1 MKQFWKDLW
10 FAVFLGLILP
20 GVILNAAAS
29 YTDSSPDSDSVS
41 VPAAALSETM
51 PEGTALPVLVRVGE
65 EVQEEDL
72 DAYLVGVV
80 LGEMPTDFAP
90 EALKAQ
96 SVAARTYAW
105 KAYVTG
111 GKHHDGSVCTQSG
124 CCQAYIDPQQYLE
137 QGGSLEGL
145 AKVRQAV
152 AATSGLVLSYQ
163 GELIEATYFS
173 CSGGQTEDA
182 VAVWGTDYP
191 YLQSVESP
199 GEEDAVHYEDVL
211 TYSLQQF
218 QDALGIVLSDPPEQ
232 WFSQVEYTNL
242 REHRGTV
249 LHRDPAAQPSGAALH
264 PVFHSGLLGYR
275 DHHHQWLWSPGGH
288 EPVRCRCHGRQRQ
301 LFPGDS
307 RPLLSRH
314 HTVQRPGIFAG
325 NAPGLLRY
333 RGSGFIL
340 SIAKTTKYS
349 PPICTQCHFSEAPR
363 LLN

>member
-10 FAVFLGLILP
+10 FAVFLGLVLP
-20 GVILNAAAS
+20 GVILSAAAS
-29 YTDSSPDSDSVS
+29 YTDSSPDSDPVS

-51 PEGTALPVLVRVGE
+51 PEGTALPVLVRAGE

-105 KAYVTG
+105 KAYITG

-124 CCQAYIDPQQYLE
+124 CCQAYIDPRQYLE

-145 AKVRQAV
+145 AKVRQTV

-218 QDALGIVLSDPPEQ
+218 QDALGIVLPDPPEQ
-232 WFSQVEYTNL
+232 WFSQVEYTDGGGIASVNIGGQSYTGTQL
-242 REHRGTV
+242 R
-249 LHRDPAAQPSGAALH
+249 S
-264 PVFHSGLLGYR
+264 LLGLPSTRFSIQVSSDTVAITTNGYGHR
-275 DHHHQWLWSPGGH
+275 VGMSQYGADAMAVSGSSFQEILAHYYPGTTLCSALEFLPETPEVSSDTEAAGPTCQWP
-288 EPVRCRCHGRQRQ
+288 
-301 LFPGDS
+301 
-307 RPLLSRH
+307 
-314 HTVQRPGIFAG
+314 
-325 NAPGLLRY
+325 
-333 RGSGFIL
+333 
-340 SIAKTTKYS
+340 K
-349 PPICTQCHFSEAPR
+349 
-363 LLN
+363 

>member
-10 FAVFLGLILP
+10 FAVFLGLVLP
-20 GVILNAAAS
+20 GVILSAAAS
-29 YTDSSPDSDSVS
+29 YTDSSPDSDPVS

-51 PEGTALPVLVRVGE
+51 PEGTALPVLVRAGE

-105 KAYVTG
+105 KAYITG

-124 CCQAYIDPQQYLE
+124 CCQAYIDPRQYLE

-145 AKVRQAV
+145 AKVRQTV

-218 QDALGIVLSDPPEQ
+218 QDALGIVLPDPPEQ
-232 WFSQVEYTNL
+232 WFSQVEYTNGGGIASVNIGGQSYTGTQL
-242 REHRGTV
+242 R
-249 LHRDPAAQPSGAALH
+249 S
-264 PVFHSGLLGYR
+264 LLGLPSTRFSIQVSSDAVTITTNGYGHR
-275 DHHHQWLWSPGGH
+275 VGMSQYGADAMAVNGSSFQEILAHYYPG
-288 EPVRCRCHGRQRQ
+288 
-301 LFPGDS
+301 
-307 RPLLSRH
+307 
-314 HTVQRPGIFAG
+314 
-325 NAPGLLRY
+325 
-333 RGSGFIL
+333 
-340 SIAKTTKYS
+340 TTLCS
-349 PPICTQCHFSEAPR
+349 ALEFLPETPEVSSDTEATGPTCQ
-363 LLN
+363 

>member
-29 YTDSSPDSDSVS
+29 YTDSSPDSDPVS

-51 PEGTALPVLVRVGE
+51 PEGTALPVLVRAGE

-152 AATSGLVLSYQ
+152 AATSCLVLSYQ

-232 WFSQVEYTNL
+232 WFSQVEYTNGGGIASVNIGGQSYTGTQL
-242 REHRGTV
+242 R
-249 LHRDPAAQPSGAALH
+249 S
-264 PVFHSGLLGYR
+264 LLGLPSTRFSIQVVSDTVTITTNGYGHR
-275 DHHHQWLWSPGGH
+275 VGMSQYGADAMAVSGSSFQEILAHYYPGTALCSAL
-288 EPVRCRCHGRQRQ
+288 EFLPETPEVSS
-301 LFPGDS
+301 D
-307 RPLLSRH
+307 
-314 HTVQRPGIFAG
+314 TEAAG
-325 NAPGLLRY
+325 P
-333 RGSGFIL
+333 
-340 SIAKTTKYS
+340 T
-349 PPICTQCHFSEAPR
+349 CQ
-363 LLN
+363 

>member
-29 YTDSSPDSDSVS
+29 YTDSSPDSDSLS

-51 PEGTALPVLVRVGE
+51 PEGTALPVLVRAGE

-218 QDALGIVLSDPPEQ
+218 QGALGIVLPDPPEQ
-232 WFSQVEYTNL
+232 WFSQVEYTDGGGIASVNIGGQSYTGTQL
-242 REHRGTV
+242 R
-249 LHRDPAAQPSGAALH
+249 S
-264 PVFHSGLLGYR
+264 LLGLPSTRFSIQVVSDTVTITTNGYGHR
-275 DHHHQWLWSPGGH
+275 VGMSQYGADAMAVSGSSFQEILAHYYPGTTLCSAL
-288 EPVRCRCHGRQRQ
+288 EFLPETPEVSS
-301 LFPGDS
+301 D
-307 RPLLSRH
+307 
-314 HTVQRPGIFAG
+314 TEAAG
-325 NAPGLLRY
+325 P
-333 RGSGFIL
+333 
-340 SIAKTTKYS
+340 T
-349 PPICTQCHFSEAPR
+349 CQ
-363 LLN
+363 

>member
-51 PEGTALPVLVRVGE
+51 PEGTALPVLVRAGE

-105 KAYVTG
+105 KAYITG

-218 QDALGIVLSDPPEQ
+218 QDALGIALSDPPEQ
-232 WFSQVEYTNL
+232 WFSQVEYTNGGGIASVNIGGQSYTGTQL
-242 REHRGTV
+242 R
-249 LHRDPAAQPSGAALH
+249 
-264 PVFHSGLLGYR
+264 GLLGLPSTRFSIQVSSDTVTITTNGYGHR
-275 DHHHQWLWSPGGH
+275 VGMSQYGADAMAVSGSSFQEILAHYYPG
-288 EPVRCRCHGRQRQ
+288 
-301 LFPGDS
+301 
-307 RPLLSRH
+307 
-314 HTVQRPGIFAG
+314 
-325 NAPGLLRY
+325 
-333 RGSGFIL
+333 
-340 SIAKTTKYS
+340 TTLCS
-349 PPICTQCHFSEAPR
+349 ALEFLPDTPEASSDTEAADPTCQ
-363 LLN
+363 

>member
-51 PEGTALPVLVRVGE
+51 PEGTALPVLVRAGE

-105 KAYVTG
+105 KAYITG

-145 AKVRQAV
+145 VKVRQAV
-152 AATSGLVLSYQ
+152 AATSCLVLSYQ

-232 WFSQVEYTNL
+232 WFSQVEYTNGGGIASVNIGGQSYTGTQL
-242 REHRGTV
+242 R
-249 LHRDPAAQPSGAALH
+249 S
-264 PVFHSGLLGYR
+264 LLGLPSTRFSIQVVSDTVTITTNGYGHR
-275 DHHHQWLWSPGGH
+275 VGMSQYGADAMAVNGSSFQEILAHYYPGTTLCSALEFLPETPEVSSDTEATDSTCQWP
-288 EPVRCRCHGRQRQ
+288 
-301 LFPGDS
+301 
-307 RPLLSRH
+307 
-314 HTVQRPGIFAG
+314 
-325 NAPGLLRY
+325 
-333 RGSGFIL
+333 
-340 SIAKTTKYS
+340 K
-349 PPICTQCHFSEAPR
+349 
-363 LLN
+363 

>member
-20 GVILNAAAS
+20 GIILNVAAS
-29 YTDSSPDSDSVS
+29 YIYSDVQPDS
-41 VPAAALSETM
+41 VPAAVLQETI
-51 PEGTALPVLVRVGE
+51 PEGVALPVLVRDGDAIRD
-65 EVQEEDL
+65 EDL

-96 SVAARTYAW
+96 AIAARTYAW

-124 CCQAYIDPQQYLE
+124 CCQAYIDPQCYLE
-137 QGGSLEGL
+137 QGGTLEGL

-173 CSGGQTEDA
+173 CSGGKTEDA

-218 QDALGIVLSDPPEQ
+218 QDALGVSLSDPPEQ
-232 WFSQVEYTNL
+232 WFSGVEYTNGGGIAAVNIGGVRYTGTQL
-242 REHRGTV
+242 R
-249 LHRDPAAQPSGAALH
+249 S
-264 PVFHSGLLGYR
+264 LLGLPSTRFSIQVISGNVTITTSGYGHRVGMSQYGADAMAVSGSSCR
-275 DHHHQWLWSPGGH
+275 DILLHYYQGCEISDARDFI
-288 EPVRCRCHGRQRQ
+288 PVDVEAT
-301 LFPGDS
+301 GDS
-307 RPLLSRH
+307 TESD
-314 HTVQRPGIFAG
+314 
-325 NAPGLLRY
+325 
-333 RGSGFIL
+333 
-340 SIAKTTKYS
+340 S
-349 PPICTQCHFSEAPR
+349 PHQ
-363 LLN
+363 

>member
-29 YTDSSPDSDSVS
+29 YTDSSPDSDSLS
-41 VPAAALSETM
+41 VPAEALSETM
-51 PEGTALPVLVRVGE
+51 PESTALPVLVRAGE

-105 KAYVTG
+105 KAYITG

-124 CCQAYIDPQQYLE
+124 CCQAYIDPRQYLE

-182 VAVWGTDYP
+182 V
-191 YLQSVESP
+191 
-199 GEEDAVHYEDVL
+199 HYEDVL

-232 WFSQVEYTNL
+232 WFSQVEYTDGGGIASVNIGGQSYTGTQL
-242 REHRGTV
+242 R
-249 LHRDPAAQPSGAALH
+249 S
-264 PVFHSGLLGYR
+264 LLGLPSTRFSIQVSSDTVAITTNGYGHR
-275 DHHHQWLWSPGGH
+275 VGMSQYGADAMAVSGISFQEILAHYYPGTALCSAL
-288 EPVRCRCHGRQRQ
+288 EFLPDT
-301 LFPGDS
+301 P
-307 RPLLSRH
+307 
-314 HTVQRPGIFAG
+314 
-325 NAPGLLRY
+325 
-333 RGSGFIL
+333 
-340 SIAKTTKYS
+340 
-349 PPICTQCHFSEAPR
+349 EASSDTEAADPTCQ
-363 LLN
+363 

>member
-1 MKQFWKDLW
+1 MKQIWKDLW

-41 VPAAALSETM
+41 VPAAALSETL
-51 PEGTALPVLVRVGE
+51 PEGTALPALVRAGE

-232 WFSQVEYTNL
+232 WFSQVEYTNGGGIASVNIGGQSYTGTQL
-242 REHRGTV
+242 R
-249 LHRDPAAQPSGAALH
+249 S
-264 PVFHSGLLGYR
+264 LLGLPSTRFSIQVSSDTVTITTNGYGHR
-275 DHHHQWLWSPGGH
+275 VGMSQYGADAMAVSGSSFQEILAHYYPGTTLCSAL
-288 EPVRCRCHGRQRQ
+288 EFLPETPEVSS
-301 LFPGDS
+301 D
-307 RPLLSRH
+307 
-314 HTVQRPGIFAG
+314 TEAAG
-325 NAPGLLRY
+325 
-333 RGSGFIL
+333 S
-340 SIAKTTKYS
+340 S
-349 PPICTQCHFSEAPR
+349 CQ
-363 LLN
+363 

>member
-29 YTDSSPDSDSVS
+29 YTDSSPDSDPVS

-51 PEGTALPVLVRVGE
+51 PEGTALPVLVRAGE

-145 AKVRQAV
+145 VKVRQAV
-152 AATSGLVLSYQ
+152 AATSCLVLSYQ

-232 WFSQVEYTNL
+232 WFSQVEYTNGGGIASVNIGGQSYTGTQL
-242 REHRGTV
+242 R
-249 LHRDPAAQPSGAALH
+249 S
-264 PVFHSGLLGYR
+264 LLGLPSTRFSIQVVSDTVTITTNGYGHR
-275 DHHHQWLWSPGGH
+275 VGMSQYGADAMAVSGSSFQEILAHYYPGTALCSALEFLPETPEVSSDTEATDSTCQWP
-288 EPVRCRCHGRQRQ
+288 
-301 LFPGDS
+301 
-307 RPLLSRH
+307 
-314 HTVQRPGIFAG
+314 
-325 NAPGLLRY
+325 
-333 RGSGFIL
+333 
-340 SIAKTTKYS
+340 K
-349 PPICTQCHFSEAPR
+349 
-363 LLN
+363 

>member
-51 PEGTALPVLVRVGE
+51 PEGTALPVLVRAGE

-72 DAYLVGVV
+72 DTYLVGVV

-111 GKHHDGSVCTQSG
+111 GKHHDDSVCTQSG

-199 GEEDAVHYEDVL
+199 GEEDAVHYEGVL

-232 WFSQVEYTNL
+232 WFSQVEYTNGGGIASVNIGGQSYTGTQL
-242 REHRGTV
+242 R
-249 LHRDPAAQPSGAALH
+249 S
-264 PVFHSGLLGYR
+264 LLGLPSTRFSIQVFSDTVTITTNGYGHR
-275 DHHHQWLWSPGGH
+275 VGMSQYGADAMAVSGSSFQEILAHYYPGTTLCSAL
-288 EPVRCRCHGRQRQ
+288 EFLPETPEVSSDTEAT
-301 LFPGDS
+301 DS
-307 RPLLSRH
+307 
-314 HTVQRPGIFAG
+314 TCQ
-325 NAPGLLRY
+325 
-333 RGSGFIL
+333 
-340 SIAKTTKYS
+340 
-349 PPICTQCHFSEAPR
+349 
-363 LLN
+363 

>member
-10 FAVFLGLILP
+10 FAVFLGLVLP

-29 YTDSSPDSDSVS
+29 YTDSSPDSDPVS

-51 PEGTALPVLVRVGE
+51 PEGTALPVLVRAGE

-105 KAYVTG
+105 KAYITG

-124 CCQAYIDPQQYLE
+124 CCQAYIDPRQYLE

-145 AKVRQAV
+145 AKVRQTV

-218 QDALGIVLSDPPEQ
+218 QDALGIVLPDPPEQ
-232 WFSQVEYTNL
+232 WFSKVKYTDGGGIASVNIGGQSYTGAQL
-242 REHRGTV
+242 R
-249 LHRDPAAQPSGAALH
+249 S
-264 PVFHSGLLGYR
+264 LLGLPSTRFSIQVVSDTVTITTNGYGHR
-275 DHHHQWLWSPGGH
+275 VGMSQYGADAMAVSGSSFQEILAHYYPGTALCSAL
-288 EPVRCRCHGRQRQ
+288 EFLPETPEVSSDTEAT
-301 LFPGDS
+301 DS
-307 RPLLSRH
+307 
-314 HTVQRPGIFAG
+314 TCQ
-325 NAPGLLRY
+325 
-333 RGSGFIL
+333 
-340 SIAKTTKYS
+340 
-349 PPICTQCHFSEAPR
+349 
-363 LLN
+363 

>member
-10 FAVFLGLILP
+10 FAVFLGLVLP

-29 YTDSSPDSDSVS
+29 YTDSSHDSDPVS

-51 PEGTALPVLVRVGE
+51 PEGAALPVLVRAGE

-72 DAYLVGVV
+72 DTYLVGVV

-105 KAYVTG
+105 KAYITG

-124 CCQAYIDPQQYLE
+124 CCQAYIDPQKYLE

-145 AKVRQAV
+145 AKVRQTV

-218 QDALGIVLSDPPEQ
+218 QDALGIVLPDPPEQ
-232 WFSQVEYTNL
+232 WFSQVEYTNGGGIASVNIGGQSYTGTQL
-242 REHRGTV
+242 R
-249 LHRDPAAQPSGAALH
+249 S
-264 PVFHSGLLGYR
+264 LLGLPSTRFSIQVSSDAVTITTNGYGHR
-275 DHHHQWLWSPGGH
+275 VGMSQYGADAMAVNGSSFQEILAHYYPG
-288 EPVRCRCHGRQRQ
+288 
-301 LFPGDS
+301 
-307 RPLLSRH
+307 
-314 HTVQRPGIFAG
+314 
-325 NAPGLLRY
+325 
-333 RGSGFIL
+333 
-340 SIAKTTKYS
+340 TTLCS
-349 PPICTQCHFSEAPR
+349 ALEFLPETPEVSSDTEATGPTCQ
-363 LLN
+363 

>member
-29 YTDSSPDSDSVS
+29 YTDSSPDSDPVS

-51 PEGTALPVLVRVGE
+51 PEGTALPVLVRAGE

-105 KAYVTG
+105 KAYITG

-152 AATSGLVLSYQ
+152 AATSCLVLSYQ

-232 WFSQVEYTNL
+232 WFSQVEYTNGGGIASVNIGGQSYTGTQL
-242 REHRGTV
+242 R
-249 LHRDPAAQPSGAALH
+249 S
-264 PVFHSGLLGYR
+264 LLGLPSTRFSIQVVSDTVTITTNGYGHR
-275 DHHHQWLWSPGGH
+275 VGMSQYGADAMAVSGSSFQEILAHYYPGTALCSALEFLPETPEVSSDTEATDSTCQWP
-288 EPVRCRCHGRQRQ
+288 
-301 LFPGDS
+301 
-307 RPLLSRH
+307 
-314 HTVQRPGIFAG
+314 
-325 NAPGLLRY
+325 
-333 RGSGFIL
+333 
-340 SIAKTTKYS
+340 K
-349 PPICTQCHFSEAPR
+349 
-363 LLN
+363 

>member
-1 MKQFWKDLW
+1 M
-10 FAVFLGLILP
+10 
-20 GVILNAAAS
+20 
-29 YTDSSPDSDSVS
+29 
-41 VPAAALSETM
+41 
-51 PEGTALPVLVRVGE
+51 
-65 EVQEEDL
+65 
-72 DAYLVGVV
+72 

-218 QDALGIVLSDPPEQ
+218 QDALGIVLPDPPEQ
-232 WFSQVEYTNL
+232 WFSQVEYTDGGGIASVNIGGQSYTGTQL
-242 REHRGTV
+242 R
-249 LHRDPAAQPSGAALH
+249 S
-264 PVFHSGLLGYR
+264 LLGLPSTRFSIQVSSDTVTITTNGYGHR
-275 DHHHQWLWSPGGH
+275 VGMSQYGADAMAVSGSSFQEILAHYYPGTTLCSALEFLPETPEVSSDTEAAGPTCQWP
-288 EPVRCRCHGRQRQ
+288 
-301 LFPGDS
+301 
-307 RPLLSRH
+307 
-314 HTVQRPGIFAG
+314 
-325 NAPGLLRY
+325 
-333 RGSGFIL
+333 
-340 SIAKTTKYS
+340 K
-349 PPICTQCHFSEAPR
+349 
-363 LLN
+363 

>member
-20 GVILNAAAS
+20 GVILSAAAS
-29 YTDSSPDSDSVS
+29 YTDSSPDSDPVS

-51 PEGTALPVLVRVGE
+51 PEGTALPVLVRAGE

-105 KAYVTG
+105 KAYITG

-218 QDALGIVLSDPPEQ
+218 QDALGIALSDPPEQ
-232 WFSQVEYTNL
+232 WFSQVEYTNGGGIASVNIGGQSYTGTQL
-242 REHRGTV
+242 RSLLGLPSTRFSIQVVSDTVTITTNGYGHRVGMSQYGADAMAVSGSSFQEILAHYYPGTT
-249 LHRDPAAQPSGAALH
+249 LCSALEFLPNTPEASSDTEAADPACQ
-264 PVFHSGLLGYR
+264 
-275 DHHHQWLWSPGGH
+275 
-288 EPVRCRCHGRQRQ
+288 
-301 LFPGDS
+301 
-307 RPLLSRH
+307 
-314 HTVQRPGIFAG
+314 
-325 NAPGLLRY
+325 
-333 RGSGFIL
+333 
-340 SIAKTTKYS
+340 
-349 PPICTQCHFSEAPR
+349 
-363 LLN
+363 

>member
-29 YTDSSPDSDSVS
+29 YTDSSPDSVS
-41 VPAAALSETM
+41 VPAAALSETL

-232 WFSQVEYTNL
+232 WFSQVEYTNGGGIASVNIGGQSYTGTQL
-242 REHRGTV
+242 R
-249 LHRDPAAQPSGAALH
+249 S
-264 PVFHSGLLGYR
+264 LLGLPSTRFSIQASSDTVTITTNGYGHR
-275 DHHHQWLWSPGGH
+275 VGMSQYGADAMAVSGSSFQEILAHYYPGTTLCSAL
-288 EPVRCRCHGRQRQ
+288 EFLPETPEVSS
-301 LFPGDS
+301 D
-307 RPLLSRH
+307 
-314 HTVQRPGIFAG
+314 TEAAG
-325 NAPGLLRY
+325 
-333 RGSGFIL
+333 S
-340 SIAKTTKYS
+340 S
-349 PPICTQCHFSEAPR
+349 CQ
-363 LLN
+363 

>member
-1 MKQFWKDLW
+1 MKQFGKDLW

-51 PEGTALPVLVRVGE
+51 PEGTALPVLVRAGE

-105 KAYVTG
+105 KAYITG

-232 WFSQVEYTNL
+232 WFSQVEYTNGGGIASVNIGGQSYTGTQL
-242 REHRGTV
+242 R
-249 LHRDPAAQPSGAALH
+249 S
-264 PVFHSGLLGYR
+264 LLGLPSTRFSIQVVSDTVTITTNGYGHR
-275 DHHHQWLWSPGGH
+275 VGMSQYGADAMAVSGSSFQEILAHYYPGTTLCSAL
-288 EPVRCRCHGRQRQ
+288 EFLPETPEVSSDTEATDSTRQ
-301 LFPGDS
+301 
-307 RPLLSRH
+307 
-314 HTVQRPGIFAG
+314 
-325 NAPGLLRY
+325 
-333 RGSGFIL
+333 
-340 SIAKTTKYS
+340 
-349 PPICTQCHFSEAPR
+349 
-363 LLN
+363 

>member
-41 VPAAALSETM
+41 VPAAALSETL

-105 KAYVTG
+105 KAYITG

-145 AKVRQAV
+145 VKVRQAV
-152 AATSGLVLSYQ
+152 AATSCLVLSYQ

-232 WFSQVEYTNL
+232 WFSQVEYTNGGGIASVNIGGQSYTGTQL
-242 REHRGTV
+242 R
-249 LHRDPAAQPSGAALH
+249 S
-264 PVFHSGLLGYR
+264 LLGLPSTRFSIQVVSDTVTITTNGYGHR
-275 DHHHQWLWSPGGH
+275 VGMSQYGADAMAVSGSSFQEILAHYYPGTALCSAL
-288 EPVRCRCHGRQRQ
+288 EFLPETPEVSSDTEATDSTRQ
-301 LFPGDS
+301 
-307 RPLLSRH
+307 
-314 HTVQRPGIFAG
+314 
-325 NAPGLLRY
+325 
-333 RGSGFIL
+333 
-340 SIAKTTKYS
+340 
-349 PPICTQCHFSEAPR
+349 
-363 LLN
+363 